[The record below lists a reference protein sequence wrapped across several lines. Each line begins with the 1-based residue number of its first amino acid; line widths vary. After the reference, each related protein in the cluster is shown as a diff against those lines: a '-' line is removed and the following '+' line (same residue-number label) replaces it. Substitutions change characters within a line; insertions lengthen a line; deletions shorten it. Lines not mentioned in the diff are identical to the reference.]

1 MLPTLGLCPQTRA
14 LMTYFRRIYHPFLL
28 GQPSMHTTA
37 AGSLMLW
44 THRHPDG
51 SQTPAEHA
59 EHAVLD
65 AAVIIPSLAGLAE
78 AVSAVEGL
86 ITKQGVLLAKGATMP
101 VDSMR
106 YLH

>member
-1 MLPTLGLCPQTRA
+1 
-14 LMTYFRRIYHPFLL
+14 MTYFRRIYHPFLL

-44 THRHPDG
+44 THRAPHC
-51 SQTPAEHA
+51 SQRPAEHA
-59 EHAVLD
+59 VHAVLG

-86 ITKQGVLLAKGATMP
+86 IHKQGLLLLKLPHCLVISTMQ
-101 VDSMR
+101 VYRDMASFTTCA
-106 YLH
+106 L